1 MSNLNPGSGLNL
13 SLPPQI
19 SKALSSVKI
28 PSLPDLGMITNP
40 YPSPTKPIP
49 ATKTQFQVTP
59 FKEQNLMDPF
69 KTLELAILTEEQ
81 LAVDQIGDVLSKF
94 LPPELI
100 GELTALPE
108 LANKLLQEGKD
119 LIGTVM
125 DLADKLPTMAD
136 LGSLLRD
143 TPIMSVLDNIDGLMQ
158 TMSDIGTDI
167 SSVTTSDLSGMFD
180 FLGNDSSQSGDTSGV
195 STITDSMS
203 TLDQSIPP
211 VTNIRN
217 ATAIVYGISSSIVN
231 TPISLSSIMNMY
243 GVSSP
248 VAVLGTIQ
256 SMSSTAFQSNV
267 TTLKLLSS
275 QPIEQTIRYFP
286 TQIVTPLLTTLQS
299 LNDIIPLVNTATIM
313 STSSNTDI
321 GNLVSLINTYTPTTV
336 KSVVDSYETV
346 IPVLLN
352 NSNDDNLLQNLTTR
366 LTQVKTQSLLT
377 ISLTNDLQSFVS
389 LVNVYSPDAIINTSL
404 ILKEALLTPGVTIE
418 NLGILIDSTPNL
430 PLSTL
435 SNGYKSLST
444 LGTSIVTTIAS
455 SITLREISTI
465 INTNPNIT
473 GTLLD
478 TFVRKISYQAAKSGN
493 LISLVNI
500 VSNFPT
506 ILTVDYKRMLLTTIL
521 QFYNLTKDD
530 ITMGMNLAS
539 IHFVNNLSIIFF
551 GWEYT
556 KRTTNTVFNLTPL
569 LTASKDSI
577 KLLMAGHTSISA
589 VIQYDN
595 TYNIPKYLLN

>member
-19 SKALSSVKI
+19 SKVLSSVKI

-108 LANKLLQEGKD
+108 LANKLLKEGKD

-158 TMSDIGTDI
+158 TMSDMGTDLSKI
-167 SSVTTSDLSGMFD
+167 TTSDLSGMFD

-203 TLDQSIPP
+203 TLNQSIPT
-211 VTNIRN
+211 VTNSRN
-217 ATAIVYGISSSIVN
+217 AAAIVYGVSSSIVN
-231 TPISLSSIMNMY
+231 TPINLSSLMNMY

-248 VAVLGTIQ
+248 VAALGTIQ
-256 SMSSTAFQSNV
+256 SMSSTAFQSSV
-267 TTLKLLSS
+267 QTLQLLPT
-275 QPIEQTIRYFP
+275 QPIASTIKYFP
-286 TQIVTPLLTTLQS
+286 IQSVTPLLTTLHTLS
-299 LNDIIPLVNTATIM
+299 NVTPLVNTATLM
-313 STSSNTDI
+313 STSNHADI
-321 GNLVSLINTYTPTTV
+321 GNLISLVNTYTPTTV
-336 KSVVDSYETV
+336 KSVVDSYGTLT
-346 IPVLLN
+346 PVLLG
-352 NSNDDNLLQNLTTR
+352 NSNDDTLLQNLTTH

-377 ISLTNDLQSFVS
+377 IGLTNNLPLFVS
-389 LVNVYSPDAIINTSL
+389 LIDTYSPEAIINTSL
-404 ILKEALLTPGVTIE
+404 ILKEALSTTGVTID

-435 SNGYKSLST
+435 INGYNSLST
-444 LGTSIVTTIAS
+444 LGTYAVS
-455 SITLREISTI
+455 SISSSISLREISNI
-465 INTNPNIT
+465 INIHPNIT

-500 VSNFPT
+500 VSNFSDRLT
-506 ILTVDYKRMLLTTIL
+506 IDYRRMLLTMIL
-521 QFYNLTKDD
+521 QYYSLTKDD
-530 ITMGMNLAS
+530 ITMGMSLAS
-539 IHFVNNLSIIFF
+539 IHFVNNLSIVFF

-556 KRTTNTVFNLTPL
+556 KRSTNIVFNLTPL
-569 LTASKDSI
+569 LTSSKDSI
-577 KLLMAGHTSISA
+577 KLLMAGHTNISA
-589 VIQYDN
+589 VIQYDI